1 MTSKNKEFVTINR
14 STTGIR
20 DFIFDEMERLANG
33 QSDVERLKAMSKAG
47 DTILKSA
54 ALDISVKKMINEQS
68 QGRDQPKAVAD
79 MNLNI
84 MLSDQVKHDDGV

>member
-1 MTSKNKEFVTINR
+1 MSKKTNYTTINR

-20 DFIFDEMERLANG
+20 DFLFDEMERLANG

-54 ALDISVKKMINEQS
+54 VVDITVRKMLNEER
-68 QGRDQPKAVAD
+68 RDGNPKAVAD
-79 MNLNI
+79 LNLNL
-84 MLSDQVKHDDGV
+84 MLSEQTKD